1 LIASGTFFYFAGLT
15 PSSIIRM
22 AAQHLTDCKISG
34 NMVASMP
41 KLSVRNL
48 SKSYPNDDSGE
59 CKVLDDIS
67 FDVKEGELLGILG
80 PSGCGKTTL
89 LKIIAGLLEPDQGQV
104 FIDGEEVRTGH
115 NRVGYIFQQE
125 SLFPWRTV
133 RQNIQ
138 FGLEIAKIDSLE
150 MKTRVNEII
159 EIVGMEGFEDNYPHE
174 ISGGQARK
182 TEMARSLVVSPDILV
197 ADEALSNLDAQTRN
211 YLQEEFL
218 RVQKRTGST
227 IIFVSHN
234 VDEAVFM
241 SDRILLMS
249 NIPSRFICE
258 YEIEI
263 PKPRVR
269 TSQECLAYRSDILEV
284 LKVEQE
290 KAMAHAKQKQA
301 AST

>member
-1 LIASGTFFYFAGLT
+1 MS
-15 PSSIIRM
+15 
-22 AAQHLTDCKISG
+22 
-34 NMVASMP
+34 

-48 SKSYPNDDSGE
+48 TKSYPNGDSDE
-59 CKVLDDIS
+59 IDVLDDIS
-67 FDVKEGELLGILG
+67 FDVHEGELLGIVG

-89 LKIIAGLLEPDQGQV
+89 LKIIAGLLEPDEGQV
-104 FIDGEEVRTGH
+104 FIDGKEVHPGH

-138 FGLEIAKIDSLE
+138 FGLEVASVDSAE
-150 MKTRVNEII
+150 MNSRVDEII
-159 EIVGMEGFEDNYPHE
+159 EIVGMEGLEDNYPHE
-174 ISGGQARK
+174 VSGGQARK

-211 YLQEEFL
+211 HLQEEFL
-218 RVQKRTGST
+218 RVQERTGST
-227 IIFVSHN
+227 IVFVSHN

-241 SDRILLMS
+241 SDRILIMS
-249 NIPSRFICE
+249 NIPAKILAE
-258 YEIEI
+258 YEVDV

-269 TSQECLAYRSDILEV
+269 TSPECLAYRSDILDV

-290 KAMAHAKQKQA
+290 KAMSRARQKQ
-301 AST
+301 SVSI

>member
-1 LIASGTFFYFAGLT
+1 MS
-15 PSSIIRM
+15 
-22 AAQHLTDCKISG
+22 
-34 NMVASMP
+34 

-48 SKSYPNDDSGE
+48 SMSYPNGDSE
-59 CKVLDDIS
+59 DIEVLDNIS
-67 FDVKEGELLGILG
+67 FDVHEGELLGIVG

-89 LKIIAGLLEPDQGQV
+89 LKIIAGLLEQDEGQV
-104 FIDGEEVRTGH
+104 FIDGEEVQPGH

-138 FGLEIAKIDSLE
+138 FGLEVANVATSE
-150 MKTRVNEII
+150 MNIRVDEII
-159 EIVGMEGFEDNYPHE
+159 EIVGMEALEDKFPHE

-211 YLQEEFL
+211 YLQEEIL
-218 RVQKRTGST
+218 RIQKTTGST
-227 IIFVSHN
+227 ILVVSHN

-241 SDRILLMS
+241 SERILIMS
-249 NIPSRFICE
+249 NIPAKILAE
-258 YEIEI
+258 YEVDV
-263 PKPRVR
+263 PKPRIR
-269 TSQECLAYRSDILEV
+269 TSQECLTYRSDILEV

-290 KAMAHAKQKQA
+290 KAM
-301 AST
+301 SRSR

>member
-1 LIASGTFFYFAGLT
+1 
-15 PSSIIRM
+15 
-22 AAQHLTDCKISG
+22 
-34 NMVASMP
+34 MP

-48 SKSYPNDDSGE
+48 SKSYSNGE
-59 CKVLDDIS
+59 HDEVEVLENIS
-67 FDVKEGELLGILG
+67 FNVHEGELLGIVG

-89 LKIIAGLLEPDQGQV
+89 LKIIAGLLEPDEGQV
-104 FIDGEEVRTGH
+104 FIDGKEVHPGH

-138 FGLEIAKIDSLE
+138 FGLEVAHVDPTD
-150 MKTRVNEII
+150 MNNRVDEII
-159 EIVGMEGFEDNYPHE
+159 EIVGMEGLEDNYPHE

-211 YLQEEFL
+211 HLQEEIL
-218 RVQKRTGST
+218 RIQKSTGST
-227 IIFVSHN
+227 IVFVSHN

-241 SDRILLMS
+241 SERILVLS
-249 NIPSRFICE
+249 NIPAKIIAE
-258 YEIEI
+258 YDVKV
-263 PKPRVR
+263 PKPRNR
-269 TSQECLAYRSDILEV
+269 ASQECLAYRSDILEV

-290 KAMAHAKQKQA
+290 KAMSRSRQKQSV
-301 AST
+301 ST

>member
-1 LIASGTFFYFAGLT
+1 
-15 PSSIIRM
+15 
-22 AAQHLTDCKISG
+22 
-34 NMVASMP
+34 MP

-48 SKSYPNDDSGE
+48 SKSYSNGE
-59 CKVLDDIS
+59 HDEVEVLENIS
-67 FDVKEGELLGILG
+67 FNVHEGELLGIVG

-89 LKIIAGLLEPDQGQV
+89 LKIIAGLLEPDEGQV
-104 FIDGEEVRTGH
+104 FIDGKEVHPGH

-138 FGLEIAKIDSLE
+138 FGLEVAHVDPTD
-150 MKTRVNEII
+150 MNNRVDEII
-159 EIVGMEGFEDNYPHE
+159 EIVGMEGLEDNYPHE

-211 YLQEEFL
+211 HLQEEIL
-218 RVQKRTGST
+218 RIQKSTGST
-227 IIFVSHN
+227 IVFVSHN

-241 SDRILLMS
+241 SERILVLS
-249 NIPSRFICE
+249 NIPAKIIAE
-258 YEIEI
+258 YNVEV
-263 PKPRVR
+263 PKPRNR
-269 TSQECLAYRSDILEV
+269 ASQECLAYRSDILEV

-290 KAMAHAKQKQA
+290 KAMSRSRQKQSV
-301 AST
+301 ST